1 MNIWRMDMRR
11 YKIVDVPESR
21 LEHLVQQGADLIE
34 DGLKYLDHQRRT
46 GAGRLDVL
54 FVDSGHALVVAE
66 LKVVEDD
73 SMLMQGL
80 AYYDSIA
87 TNLEGLCRA
96 YSDSGV
102 KPGEEP
108 RLMLI
113 APSFSPTLQS
123 LCKWI
128 NVPISL
134 ISFTCI
140 EFEDARGDIVPIFKE
155 VTVPSKPEPIEVYT
169 IEKRLQYITDK
180 GVRKRVETLLE
191 EVKAWDPERTT
202 IDATKYDLSLK
213 VNNRVFAYLAP
224 RRKHFL
230 IYTNDPQGKWT
241 GYPVDQEDEL
251 TAAKQQMKSNFDKLR

>member
-1 MNIWRMDMRR
+1 MRR

-21 LEHLVQQGADLIE
+21 LEHLVEQGADLIA
-34 DGLKYLDHQRRT
+34 DGLKYLDHQERT

-96 YSDSGV
+96 YGDSGV
-102 KPGEEP
+102 RPGEEP

-113 APSFSPTLQS
+113 APSLSRTLQS

-140 EFEDARGDIVPIFKE
+140 EFEDA
-155 VTVPSKPEPIEVYT
+155 
-169 IEKRLQYITDK
+169 K
-180 GVRKRVETLLE
+180 G
-191 EVKAWDPERTT
+191 
-202 IDATKYDLSLK
+202 
-213 VNNRVFAYLAP
+213 
-224 RRKHFL
+224 
-230 IYTNDPQGKWT
+230 
-241 GYPVDQEDEL
+241 
-251 TAAKQQMKSNFDKLR
+251 